1 MPDCALT
8 YDVSREKLT
17 LYIPPLDPDDV
28 IWSGLPLSP
37 QQALE
42 KYNIDECLTTKD
54 IPTSLAPY
62 KLPKTYTTTHPSSYG
77 TAGVL
82 SRDTNTSVLQPA
94 IDTCRVTK
102 TPYEVTLIRHA
113 NAVTT
118 AAHTKVLGSVR
129 AAKNEQDF
137 EATFLASCIS
147 SGCKK
152 QAYHG
157 IFGSGTNA
165 ATLHYVDNSLPL
177 TDPRTGTRKLNLL
190 VDAAAEYDCY
200 CADVTRTF
208 PLSGSFST
216 ESAQIYAVVQGM
228 QDACFQLIRA
238 GVTWEDVHTLAHRV
252 AISGLLQCGILK
264 NGSVDELLE
273 KRTSVAFFPH
283 GLGHY
288 LGMDT
293 HDTGGNPNYGDE
305 DKMFRYLR
313 VRGTLPAGSVVTV
326 EPGIY
331 FCRFIV
337 EPYLKDEEHKGFI
350 DEEVLERY
358 WDVGG
363 VRIEGQSVCFRD
375 LLNPGVKAV
384 ED

>member
-1 MPDCALT
+1 M
-8 YDVSREKLT
+8 
-17 LYIPPLDPDDV
+17 
-28 IWSGLPLSP
+28 WSGLPLSP

-42 KYNIDECLTTKD
+42 KYDIDECLTTRD
-54 IPTSLAPY
+54 VASAL
-62 KLPKTYTTTHPSSYG
+62 KTYELSKIHTTSHLSSYT
-77 TAGVL
+77 TADFL
-82 SRDTNTSVLQPA
+82 AHDTNTSVLQPA

-102 TPYEVTLIRHA
+102 TPFEIALIRHA

-118 AAHTKVLGSVR
+118 AAHTQVLRNAV
-129 AAKNEQDF
+129 AARNEQDL
-137 EATFLASCIS
+137 EAIFLASCIS

-177 TDPRTGTRKLNLL
+177 VDPKTGKRKLNLL
-190 VDAAAEYDCY
+190 VDAAAEYHCY
-200 CADVTRTF
+200 CADVTRTL
-208 PLSGSFST
+208 PLSGSFT
-216 ESAQIYAVVQGM
+216 RESAQIYAIVQGM

-238 GVTWEDVHTLAHRV
+238 GVKWEDVHTLAHRV

-264 NGSVDELLE
+264 NGSVEELLR

-293 HDTGGNPNYGDE
+293 HDPGGNPNYGDE

-313 VRGTLPAGSVVTV
+313 VRGTLPGGSVVTV

-337 EPYLKDEEHKGFI
+337 EPYLKDEEQKGFI

-363 VRIEGQSVCFRD
+363 VRIEGQF
-375 LLNPGVKAV
+375 LP
-384 ED
+384 